1 MKVEQQ
7 KVSKQNSFDFVKV
20 EQQRLGKKATTT
32 TKNTKK
38 LVGLHESYM
47 KNKSYK

>member
-1 MKVEQQ
+1 MKVENQ

-20 EQQRLGKKATTT
+20 EQQRLGKKKKT
-32 TKNTKK
+32 TKK
-38 LVGLHESYM
+38 LVGFHESCM